1 MEEVALRR
9 SGERG
14 TELQPTPT
22 ENTLPFRAADF
33 STLCEALDYAAL
45 GQTGCNFYG
54 SRGELSA
61 VLSYANLRHQ
71 AVSLAR
77 KLLTLRLDRGA
88 RVAIIAETD
97 PNFHRIFFACQY
109 AGLVPV
115 PVSASTFMSGRA
127 AYVAQLKA
135 LLRASQASMAIA
147 PSEFYP
153 FLAEAAEE
161 SDIPHVGTLESFEQ
175 LAESQEGLR
184 PSESDEVAYLQ
195 YTSGST
201 LFPRG
206 VVITQKSVL
215 ANLNEIVMH
224 GLKLHP
230 RDRAFSWLPFYH
242 DMGLVGFV
250 LGPMVSQLSVDYLKT
265 WMFAMRP
272 LLWLSLMTRT
282 KATISFS
289 PSFGYQ
295 LCVKRLRRDV
305 VSTFDLGAWRVA
317 GVGAETIQSAAL
329 AEFAEVLQ
337 PSGFNTT
344 AFMAC
349 YGMAEASLAVS
360 FAPLQQ
366 GITVDCVD
374 PAALS
379 ERGIAL
385 PLNERPSNSEGQV
398 SNTRP
403 FVVCGVPL
411 PGVQVEIRDEQGR
424 VLPDRHAG
432 VIFLRG
438 ANMMSG
444 YFDNSERTLEVLSP
458 EGWFDTQ
465 DIGYFAEG
473 RIVIIGRKKDVIIIN
488 GRKIWAQDLEHL
500 AEALPEVRTGDAC
513 AFSVLNPNAIEM
525 AAMVVQWR
533 DGSSTRH
540 EEFACQL
547 QGLIGERF
555 GIDCFIEI
563 VPPHTL
569 PRTSSGKLS
578 RSKARE
584 EFLSR
589 HDAATL
595 QRKWVKRSAPTE
607 PRPEKEIPCAASSR

>member
-1 MEEVALRR
+1 MEVALRR
-9 SGERG
+9 SGEHG
-14 TELQPTPT
+14 TELEPTPT
-22 ENTLPFRAADF
+22 ENTVAFRAGDF

-45 GQTGCNFYG
+45 GQTGSNFYG

-61 VLSYANLRHQ
+61 VLSYADLREQ
-71 AVSLAR
+71 ALSLAR
-77 KLLTLRLDRGA
+77 KLLSLRLDRGA
-88 RVAIIAETD
+88 RVAIVAETD

-115 PVSASTFMSGRA
+115 PVSASAFMSGRE

-135 LLRASQASMAIA
+135 LLRVCRASVAMA

-153 FLAEAAEE
+153 FMAEAAKELN
-161 SDIPHVGTLESFEQ
+161 IPHVGTLEAFER
-175 LAESQEGLR
+175 LPESQESLR
-184 PSESDEVAYLQ
+184 PSEPDEVAYLQ

-206 VVITQKSVL
+206 VIITQKAVL
-215 ANLNEIVMH
+215 ANLHEIIIH
-224 GLKLHP
+224 GLKLRP
-230 RDRAFSWLPFYH
+230 GDRAFSWLPFYH

-250 LGPMVSQLSVDYLKT
+250 LGPMVSQISVDYLKT

-305 VSTFDLGAWRVA
+305 ISTFDLGAWRVA

-329 AEFAEVLQ
+329 AEFAEVLE
-337 PSGFNTT
+337 PSRFKAT
-344 AFMAC
+344 AFMPC
-349 YGMAEASLAVS
+349 YGMAEAALAVS
-360 FAPLQQ
+360 FTPVHQ
-366 GITVDCVD
+366 GITVDRVD

-379 ERGIAL
+379 ERGMALALNGRNPDSEAEIA
-385 PLNERPSNSEGQV
+385 
-398 SNTRP
+398 NTRP
-403 FVVCGVPL
+403 FVICGVPL
-411 PGVQVEIRDEQGR
+411 PGIQVEIRDEQGR

-444 YFDNSERTLEVLSP
+444 YFDNPEKTREVLSLD
-458 EGWFDTQ
+458 GWFDTQ
-465 DIGYFAEG
+465 DIGYLAEG
-473 RIVIIGRKKDVIIIN
+473 RVVIIGRKKDVIIIN

-500 AEALPEVRTGDAC
+500 AEELPEVRMGDAC

-533 DGSSTRH
+533 EGNSTSQG
-540 EEFACQL
+540 EFAHRL

-589 HDAATL
+589 HGPAIL
-595 QRKWVKRSAPTE
+595 QRKWVTGRASTE
-607 PRPEKEIPCAASSR
+607 ARQEESNPCAASSR

>member
-1 MEEVALRR
+1 
-9 SGERG
+9 
-14 TELQPTPT
+14 
-22 ENTLPFRAADF
+22 
-33 STLCEALDYAAL
+33 
-45 GQTGCNFYG
+45 
-54 SRGELSA
+54 
-61 VLSYANLRHQ
+61 
-71 AVSLAR
+71 
-77 KLLTLRLDRGA
+77 
-88 RVAIIAETD
+88 
-97 PNFHRIFFACQY
+97 
-109 AGLVPV
+109 
-115 PVSASTFMSGRA
+115 MSGRQ

-135 LLRASQASMAIA
+135 LLRVSRASVAIA

-153 FLAEAAEE
+153 FLAEAAKEAN
-161 SDIPHVGTLESFEQ
+161 IPDVGTLESFEQ
-175 LAESQEGLR
+175 LPESQQGLR
-184 PSESDEVAYLQ
+184 PSEPNEVAYLQ

-206 VVITQKSVL
+206 VVISQKAVL
-215 ANLNEIVMH
+215 TNLNEIIIH
-224 GLKLHP
+224 GLRL
-230 RDRAFSWLPFYH
+230 RRGDRAFSWLPFYH

-250 LGPMVSQLSVDYLKT
+250 LGPMVSQISVDYLKT

-282 KATISFS
+282 KGTISFS

-295 LCVKRLRRDV
+295 LCAKRLKRDL
-305 VSTFDLGAWRVA
+305 VSSFDLRAWRVA

-329 AEFAEVLQ
+329 AEFAEALE
-337 PSGFNTT
+337 PCRFEAS

-360 FAPLQQ
+360 FAPLHQ
-366 GITVDCVD
+366 GITVDRID

-379 ERGIAL
+379 EHGIAL
-385 PLNERPSNSEGQV
+385 PLNGRDPASEEQV

-403 FVVCGVPL
+403 FVICGVPL

-444 YFDNSERTLEVLSP
+444 YFDNPERTREVLSAD
-458 EGWFDTQ
+458 GWFDTQ

-473 RIVIIGRKKDVIIIN
+473 RVVIIGRKKDVIIIN

-500 AEALPEVRTGDAC
+500 AEELPEVRTGDAC
-513 AFSVLNPNAIEM
+513 AFSVLNPNGIEM

-533 DGSSTRH
+533 EGNSTSQ
-540 EEFACQL
+540 EAFAHRL

-584 EFLSR
+584 EFLTR
-589 HDAATL
+589 HGPAIL
-595 QRKWVKRSAPTE
+595 QRKWVKRTASTE
-607 PRPEKEIPCAASSR
+607 PPREKSVPCAVSSR

>member
-1 MEEVALRR
+1 MRR
-9 SGERG
+9 SGEHG
-14 TELQPTPT
+14 IELKPTPT
-22 ENTLPFRAADF
+22 ENTVAFRAADF

-61 VLSYANLRHQ
+61 VLSYTHLREQ
-71 AVSLAR
+71 AVFLAH
-77 KLLTLRLDRGA
+77 KLLSLRLDRGA

-97 PNFHRIFFACQY
+97 ANFHRIFFACQY

-115 PVSASTFMSGRA
+115 PISASAFMSGRH
-127 AYVAQLKA
+127 AYVAQLNA
-135 LLRASQASMAIA
+135 LLRVSRASVAIA
-147 PSEFYP
+147 PSEFYS

-161 SDIPHVGTLESFEQ
+161 SNIPHVGTLESFEQ
-175 LAESQEGLR
+175 LPESQANLR
-184 PSESDEVAYLQ
+184 PSEPDEIAYLQ

-206 VVITQKSVL
+206 VVITQKAVL
-215 ANLNEIVMH
+215 ANLNEIIIH
-224 GLKLHP
+224 GLKL
-230 RDRAFSWLPFYH
+230 RRGDRAFSWLPFYH

-282 KATISFS
+282 KGTISFS

-295 LCVKRLRRDV
+295 LCAKRLKRDAI
-305 VSTFDLGAWRVA
+305 STFDLRAWRVA

-329 AEFAEVLQ
+329 AEFADALNPCGFEA
-337 PSGFNTT
+337 SGFT
-344 AFMAC
+344 AC

-360 FAPLQQ
+360 FAPLDQ
-366 GITVDCVD
+366 GITVDRVN
-374 PAALS
+374 PAELS
-379 ERGIAL
+379 ERGLAL
-385 PLNERPSNSEGQV
+385 PLNGSAPNSEGEV
-398 SNTRP
+398 SDTRP

-411 PGVQVEIRDEQGR
+411 PGVQVEIRDEQGK

-444 YFDNSERTLEVLSP
+444 YFDSAEKTSEVLSAD
-458 EGWFDTQ
+458 GWFDTQ

-473 RIVIIGRKKDVIIIN
+473 RLVIIGRKKDVIIIN
-488 GRKIWAQDLEHL
+488 GRKIWSQDLEHL
-500 AEALPEVRTGDAC
+500 AEELSEVRTGDSC
-513 AFSVLNPNAIEM
+513 AFSVLNPNGIEM

-533 DGSSTRH
+533 DGSSTKH
-540 EEFACQL
+540 EEFAHRL

-589 HDAATL
+589 HDPAIL
-595 QRKWVKRSAPTE
+595 HRKWVNRSASME
-607 PRPEKEIPCAASSR
+607 PAPEKSTPCAASSR

>member
-1 MEEVALRR
+1 MREGALRR
-9 SGERG
+9 SGKHG
-14 TELQPTPT
+14 TELEPTST
-22 ENTLPFRAADF
+22 KNTVVFRAANF
-33 STLCEALDYAAL
+33 STLSEALDYAAL
-45 GQTGCNFYG
+45 GKTGCNFYG
-54 SRGELSA
+54 SRGDLCA
-61 VLSYANLRHQ
+61 VLSYADLREQ

-77 KLLTLRLDRGA
+77 KLLSLKLGRGA

-97 PNFHRIFFACQY
+97 PDFHRVFFACQY

-115 PVSASTFMSGRA
+115 PLSASAFMSGRQ
-127 AYVAQLKA
+127 AYVEQLKA
-135 LLRASQASMAIA
+135 LLRVCRASVAMA

-153 FLAEAAEE
+153 FMAEAAEE
-161 SDIPHVGTLESFEQ
+161 LNIPHLGTLEAFER
-175 LAESQEGLR
+175 LPESEETLR
-184 PSESDEVAYLQ
+184 PSEPHEVAYLQ

-206 VVITQKSVL
+206 VVITQKAVL
-215 ANLNEIVMH
+215 ANLNEIITH
-224 GLKLHP
+224 GLKL
-230 RDRAFSWLPFYH
+230 RAGDRAFSWLPFYH

-250 LGPMVSQLSVDYLKT
+250 LGPLVSQISVDYLKT

-272 LLWLSLMTRT
+272 LLWLSLMART

-295 LCVKRLRRDV
+295 LCVKRLKRDIA
-305 VSTFDLGAWRVA
+305 TFDLGAWRVA
-317 GVGAETIQSAAL
+317 GVGAETIQSAGL
-329 AEFAEVLQ
+329 AEFAEALQ
-337 PSGFNTT
+337 PSGFKPS

-360 FAPLQQ
+360 FAPLHQ
-366 GITVDCVD
+366 GITIDRID

-379 ERGIAL
+379 ERGLAL
-385 PLNERPSNSEGQV
+385 ALDGPDPEFEGQV

-403 FVVCGVPL
+403 FVICGVPL
-411 PGVQVEIRDEQGR
+411 PGIQVEIRDEQGT
-424 VLPDRHAG
+424 VLPNRHAG

-438 ANMMSG
+438 ANLMSG
-444 YFDNSERTLEVLSP
+444 YFDNPKKTREVLSSD
-458 EGWFDTQ
+458 GWFDTQ
-465 DIGYFAEG
+465 DIGYLAEG
-473 RIVIIGRKKDVIIIN
+473 RVVIVGRKKDVIIIN

-500 AEALPEVRTGDAC
+500 AEELPELRTGDAC
-513 AFSVLNPNAIEM
+513 AFSVLNPNGVEM
-525 AAMVVQWR
+525 ATMVVQWR
-533 DGSSTRH
+533 EGNSARQG
-540 EEFACQL
+540 EFTHRL

-555 GIDCFIEI
+555 GIECFIEI

-589 HDAATL
+589 HGPAVL
-595 QRKWVKRSAPTE
+595 ERKWIRRSASNETRSE
-607 PRPEKEIPCAASSR
+607 EANPCAALSR

>member
-1 MEEVALRR
+1 MEVALRR
-9 SGERG
+9 SGEHG
-14 TELQPTPT
+14 TELEPTPT
-22 ENTLPFRAADF
+22 ENTVAFRAADF

-45 GQTGCNFYG
+45 GQTGSNFYG

-61 VLSYANLRHQ
+61 VLSYADLREQ
-71 AVSLAR
+71 ALSLAR
-77 KLLTLRLDRGA
+77 KLLSLRLDRGA
-88 RVAIIAETD
+88 RVAIVAETD
-97 PNFHRIFFACQY
+97 PNFHHIFFACQY

-115 PVSASTFMSGRA
+115 PVSASAFMSGRQ
-127 AYVAQLKA
+127 AYVAQLEA
-135 LLRASQASMAIA
+135 LLRVCRASVAMA

-153 FLAEAAEE
+153 FMAEAAKELN
-161 SDIPHVGTLESFEQ
+161 IPHVGTLEAFER
-175 LAESQEGLR
+175 LPESQESLR
-184 PSESDEVAYLQ
+184 PSEPDEVAYLQ

-206 VVITQKSVL
+206 VIITQKAVL
-215 ANLNEIVMH
+215 ANLNEIIIH
-224 GLKLHP
+224 GLKLRP
-230 RDRAFSWLPFYH
+230 GDRAFSWLPFYH

-250 LGPMVSQLSVDYLKT
+250 LGPMVSQISVDYLKT

-272 LLWLSLMTRT
+272 LLWLSLMTRS

-295 LCVKRLRRDV
+295 LCVKRLRHDV
-305 VSTFDLGAWRVA
+305 ASTFDLGAWRVA

-329 AEFAEVLQ
+329 AEFAEVLE
-337 PSGFNTT
+337 PSGFKAS
-344 AFMAC
+344 AFMPC
-349 YGMAEASLAVS
+349 YGMAEAALAVS
-360 FAPLQQ
+360 FTPVHQ
-366 GITVDCVD
+366 GITVDRVD

-379 ERGIAL
+379 ERGMAL
-385 PLNERPSNSEGQV
+385 ALNGRNPDSEAEI

-403 FVVCGVPL
+403 FVICGVPL
-411 PGVQVEIRDEQGR
+411 PGIQVEIRDEQGR

-444 YFDNSERTLEVLSP
+444 YFDNPEKTREVLSLD
-458 EGWFDTQ
+458 GWFDTQ
-465 DIGYFAEG
+465 DIGYLAEG
-473 RIVIIGRKKDVIIIN
+473 RVVIIGRKKDVIIIN

-500 AEALPEVRTGDAC
+500 AEELPEVRMGDAC
-513 AFSVLNPNAIEM
+513 AFSVLNPNGIEM

-533 DGSSTRH
+533 EGNSTRQG
-540 EEFACQL
+540 EFAHRL

-589 HDAATL
+589 HGPTIL
-595 QRKWVKRSAPTE
+595 QRKWVTPSASTE
-607 PRPEKEIPCAASSR
+607 AQQEESNPCAASSR

>member
-1 MEEVALRR
+1 MRR
-9 SGERG
+9 SGEHG
-14 TELQPTPT
+14 TELRPTPT
-22 ENTLPFRAADF
+22 ENTIAFRAADF
-33 STLCEALDYAAL
+33 STLCEALDYAAS

-61 VLSYANLRHQ
+61 VLSYADLREQ

-77 KLLTLRLDRGA
+77 KLLSLRLDRGA

-97 PNFHRIFFACQY
+97 ANFHRIFFACQY

-115 PVSASTFMSGRA
+115 PISASAFMSGRQ
-127 AYVAQLKA
+127 AYVAQLNA
-135 LLRASQASMAIA
+135 LLRASQASLAIA
-147 PSEFYP
+147 PSEFYS
-153 FLAEAAEE
+153 FLSEAAGELN
-161 SDIPHVGTLESFEQ
+161 IPHVGTLEAFER
-175 LAESQEGLR
+175 LPESQANLR
-184 PSESDEVAYLQ
+184 PSEPDEVAYLQ

-206 VVITQKSVL
+206 VIITQKAVL
-215 ANLNEIVMH
+215 ANLSEIITH
-224 GLKLHP
+224 GLKL
-230 RDRAFSWLPFYH
+230 RSGDRAFSWLPFYH

-250 LGPMVSQLSVDYLKT
+250 LGPMVSQISVDYLKT

-282 KATISFS
+282 KGTISFS

-295 LCVKRLRRDV
+295 LCVKRLRQDV
-305 VSTFDLGAWRVA
+305 VSTLNLSAWRVA

-329 AEFAEVLQ
+329 AEFAEALQ
-337 PSGFNTT
+337 PSGFKPS
-344 AFMAC
+344 AFVAC

-366 GITVDCVD
+366 GITVDRVD
-374 PAALS
+374 PIALS
-379 ERGIAL
+379 ERGLAL
-385 PLNERPSNSEGQV
+385 ALNGREPAPEDQV
-398 SNTRP
+398 SNPRP

-411 PGVQVEIRDEQGR
+411 PGTQVEIRDEQGR

-432 VIFLRG
+432 AIFLRG
-438 ANMMSG
+438 ANIMSG
-444 YFDNSERTLEVLSP
+444 YFDNPEKTREVLSAD
-458 EGWFDTQ
+458 GWFDTQ
-465 DIGYFAEG
+465 DIGYHAEG
-473 RIVIIGRKKDVIIIN
+473 QVVIIGRKKDVIIIN

-500 AEALPEVRTGDAC
+500 AEELPEVRMADAC
-513 AFSVLNPNAIEM
+513 AFSVLNPNGIEM

-533 DGSSTRH
+533 EGNSTSH
-540 EEFACQL
+540 GDFAHRL

-589 HDAATL
+589 HDPAIL
-595 QRKWVKRSAPTE
+595 HRKWVKRSASTE
-607 PRPEKEIPCAASSR
+607 PPPEKSIPCAASSR

>member
-1 MEEVALRR
+1 MKEVALRT
-9 SGERG
+9 SGEHG
-14 TELQPTPT
+14 TELEPTPT
-22 ENTLPFRAADF
+22 ENTVAFRAADF
-33 STLCEALDYAAL
+33 STLCEALDYSAL

-54 SRGELSA
+54 SRGDLCA
-61 VLSYANLRHQ
+61 VLSYADLREQ

-77 KLLTLRLDRGA
+77 KLLSLRLDRGA
-88 RVAIIAETD
+88 RVAIVAETD
-97 PNFHRIFFACQY
+97 PNFHRMFFACQY

-115 PVSASTFMSGRA
+115 PVSASAFMSGRQ

-135 LLRASQASMAIA
+135 LLGVCRASVAMA

-153 FLAEAAEE
+153 FLAE
-161 SDIPHVGTLESFEQ
+161 
-175 LAESQEGLR
+175 
-184 PSESDEVAYLQ
+184 AYLQ

-206 VVITQKSVL
+206 VVITQKAVL
-215 ANLNEIVMH
+215 ANLNEIIIH
-224 GLKLHP
+224 GLKLRP
-230 RDRAFSWLPFYH
+230 GDRAFSWLPFYH

-250 LGPMVSQLSVDYLKT
+250 LGPMVSQISVDYLKT
-265 WMFAMRP
+265 FMFAMRP

-305 VSTFDLGAWRVA
+305 ASTFDLGAWRVA
-317 GVGAETIQSAAL
+317 GVGAETIQSGGL
-329 AEFAEVLQ
+329 AEFAEVLK
-337 PSGFNTT
+337 PGGFKAS

-360 FAPLQQ
+360 FAPVHE
-366 GITVDCVD
+366 GIAVDRVD

-385 PLNERPSNSEGQV
+385 ALNGCDPGEI

-411 PGVQVEIRDEQGR
+411 PGIQVEIRDEQGK
-424 VLPDRHAG
+424 VVPDRHAG

-438 ANMMSG
+438 ANIMSG
-444 YFDNSERTLEVLSP
+444 YFDNPEKTREVLSVD
-458 EGWFDTQ
+458 GWFDTQ
-465 DIGYFAEG
+465 DIGYLAEG
-473 RIVIIGRKKDVIIIN
+473 RVVIIGRKKDVIIIN

-500 AEALPEVRTGDAC
+500 AEELPEVRTSEAC
-513 AFSVLNPNAIEM
+513 AFSVLDPNGIEM

-533 DGSSTRH
+533 EGNSTM
-540 EEFACQL
+540 EGEFAHRL
-547 QGLIGERF
+547 QGLIGARF

-589 HDAATL
+589 HGPAIL
-595 QRKWVKRSAPTE
+595 QRKWVKRSASDE
-607 PRPEKEIPCAASSR
+607 ARPEKSNPCVASSR

>member
-1 MEEVALRR
+1 M
-9 SGERG
+9 
-14 TELQPTPT
+14 
-22 ENTLPFRAADF
+22 
-33 STLCEALDYAAL
+33 
-45 GQTGCNFYG
+45 
-54 SRGELSA
+54 
-61 VLSYANLRHQ
+61 
-71 AVSLAR
+71 
-77 KLLTLRLDRGA
+77 
-88 RVAIIAETD
+88 
-97 PNFHRIFFACQY
+97 FFACQY

-115 PVSASTFMSGRA
+115 PVSASAFMSGRQ

-135 LLRASQASMAIA
+135 LLRVCRASVAMA

-153 FLAEAAEE
+153 FLAEAAEGLN
-161 SDIPHVGTLESFEQ
+161 IPHVGMLEAFER
-175 LAESQEGLR
+175 LPESQEGLR
-184 PSESDEVAYLQ
+184 PSEPHDVAYFQ

-206 VVITQKSVL
+206 VVITQKAVL
-215 ANLNEIVMH
+215 ANLNEIIIH
-224 GLKLHP
+224 GLKLRP
-230 RDRAFSWLPFYH
+230 GDRAFSWLPFYH

-250 LGPMVSQLSVDYLKT
+250 LGPMVSQISVDYLKT
-265 WMFAMRP
+265 FMFAMRP

-305 VSTFDLGAWRVA
+305 ASTFDLGAWRVA
-317 GVGAETIQSAAL
+317 GVGAETIQSGGL
-329 AEFAEVLQ
+329 AEFAEVLK
-337 PSGFNTT
+337 PGGFKAS

-360 FAPLQQ
+360 FAPE
-366 GITVDCVD
+366 GIAVDRVD

-385 PLNERPSNSEGQV
+385 ALNGRAPGSEGEV

-403 FVVCGVPL
+403 FVICGVPL
-411 PGVQVEIRDEQGR
+411 PGIQVEIRDEQGR
-424 VLPDRHAG
+424 VVPDRHAG

-438 ANMMSG
+438 ANIMSG
-444 YFDNSERTLEVLSP
+444 YFDNPEKTREVLSSD
-458 EGWFDTQ
+458 GWFDTQ
-465 DIGYFAEG
+465 DIGYLAEG
-473 RIVIIGRKKDVIIIN
+473 RVVIIGRKKDVIIIN

-500 AEALPEVRTGDAC
+500 AEELPEVRTSEAC
-513 AFSVLNPNAIEM
+513 AFSVLDPNGIEM

-533 DGSSTRH
+533 EGNSTR
-540 EEFACQL
+540 EGEFAHRL
-547 QGLIGERF
+547 QGLIGARF

-589 HDAATL
+589 HGPAIL
-595 QRKWVKRSAPTE
+595 QGKWVRRSASTE
-607 PRPEKEIPCAASSR
+607 ARPEKSNPCAASSR

>member
-1 MEEVALRR
+1 MEVALRR
-9 SGERG
+9 VVNTG

-22 ENTLPFRAADF
+22 ENTVAFRAADF

-54 SRGELSA
+54 SRGKLSA
-61 VLSYANLRHQ
+61 ILSYADLREQ

-77 KLLTLRLDRGA
+77 KLLSLRLERGA
-88 RVAIIAETD
+88 RLAIIAETD

-115 PVSASTFMSGRA
+115 PVSASTFMSGRE

-135 LLRASQASMAIA
+135 LLRASQASVAIA
-147 PSEFYP
+147 PAEFYP
-153 FLAEAAEE
+153 FLAEAVEE
-161 SDIPHVGTLESFEQ
+161 SNISHVGTLESIEK
-175 LAESQEGLR
+175 LPESPEVLR
-184 PSESDEVAYLQ
+184 PSEPAEVAYLQ

-206 VVITQKSVL
+206 VVITQRAVL
-215 ANLNEIVMH
+215 ANLNEIISY
-224 GLKLHP
+224 GLKL
-230 RDRAFSWLPFYH
+230 RCGDRAFSWLPFYH

-250 LGPMVSQLSVDYLKT
+250 LGPMVSQISVDYLKT

-272 LLWLSLMTRT
+272 LLWLSLMTRS

-295 LCVKRLRRDV
+295 LCAKRLRPDV
-305 VSTFDLGAWRVA
+305 VRTLELGAWRVA
-317 GVGAETIQSAAL
+317 GVGAEMIQSAAL
-329 AEFAEVLQ
+329 AEFAQILQ
-337 PSGFNTT
+337 PSGFK
-344 AFMAC
+344 ASALMPC

-360 FAPLQQ
+360 FTPLHQ
-366 GITVDCVD
+366 GITVDRVD
-374 PAALS
+374 PTALS
-379 ERGIAL
+379 ERGMAL
-385 PLNERPSNSEGQV
+385 PLNGRNQDSERAI

-403 FVVCGVPL
+403 FVICGVPL
-411 PGVQVEIRDEQGR
+411 PGVRVEIRDEQGR

-438 ANMMSG
+438 ANIMSG
-444 YFDNSERTLEVLSP
+444 YFDNPEKTREVLSSD
-458 EGWFDTQ
+458 GWFDTQ
-465 DIGYFAEG
+465 DIGYLAEG
-473 RIVIIGRKKDVIIIN
+473 RVVIIGRKKDVIIIN

-500 AEALPEVRTGDAC
+500 AEELPEVRTGDSC
-513 AFSVLNPNAIEM
+513 AFSVLNPDGIEM

-533 DGSSTRH
+533 EGNSIRQG
-540 EEFACQL
+540 EFAHRL

-584 EFLSR
+584 EFLNR
-589 HDAATL
+589 HGPAIL
-595 QRKWVKRSAPTE
+595 QRKWVERSASTE
-607 PRPEKEIPCAASSR
+607 PPQEKSIPCAASSR